1 MSNPLLGI
9 NWDAET
15 KMWAA
20 TWLMNAAVI
29 VTVLLIALI
38 IGHDTDRRK

>member
-1 MSNPLLGI
+1 
-9 NWDAET
+9 
-15 KMWAA
+15 
-20 TWLMNAAVI
+20 MNAAVI